1 MAQMSLSTKC
11 QLLFKSPRE
20 SESEIFKL
28 SFWESKT
35 GEERE
40 NHLKVIRTAA
50 KQGYLPVTFQH
61 NRNLMRMKIIFTVI
75 WPPVDMVGSQA
86 YHNYGFSVILFN
98 EHKDTEAKLRLGE
111 GTLQALNHLHD
122 VFWRDKEPH
131 VFAWHLVCGLRCLG
145 SCRYTPASEQML
157 SLADI
162 TVRGQELHQDQP
174 SWKGNYNVSFQRCF
188 SLFPK
193 LP

>member
-1 MAQMSLSTKC
+1 MKWVRKTNITWYHLYVESNMAQMSLSTKC
-11 QLLFKSPRE
+11 RLLFKSPKE

-98 EHKDTEAKLRLGE
+98 EHKDTEARPAAVHQVTKSRTQLRNWITMTNKLL
-111 GTLQALNHLHD
+111 L
-122 VFWRDKEPH
+122 
-131 VFAWHLVCGLRCLG
+131 
-145 SCRYTPASEQML
+145 
-157 SLADI
+157 I
-162 TVRGQELHQDQP
+162 I
-174 SWKGNYNVSFQRCF
+174 
-188 SLFPK
+188 LFIY
-193 LP
+193 